1 MNRQHATTITAD
13 TGGNDTAPHPPD
25 PRLPRHDEPCVV
37 GGHLSTLLVQRHW
50 RWW

>member
-1 MNRQHATTITAD
+1 MNGSHATTITAR
-13 TGGNDTAPHPPD
+13 TTSCTAPNPPD
-25 PRLPRHDEPCVV
+25 PRTLRDDEPCIV